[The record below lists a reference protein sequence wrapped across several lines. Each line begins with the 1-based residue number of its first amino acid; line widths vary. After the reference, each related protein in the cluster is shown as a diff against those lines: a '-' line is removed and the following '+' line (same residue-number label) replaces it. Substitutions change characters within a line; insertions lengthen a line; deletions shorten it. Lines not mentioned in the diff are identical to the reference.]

1 MSIFD
6 LIKAPELTSY
16 WEEHIQDQPPYLGE
30 ELFPADKKLGL
41 RLDWIKGAKGLP
53 VVLKPSAF
61 DVGAIPRPRVG
72 FDKLSKKK
80 LS

>member
-16 WEEHIQDQPPYLGE
+16 WEERVQDQPPYLGE

-41 RLDWIKGAKGLP
+41 RLDW
-53 VVLKPSAF
+53 S
-61 DVGAIPRPRVG
+61 
-72 FDKLSKKK
+72 
-80 LS
+80 